1 MRNYILVLAILA
13 SPALADDLP
22 SAAQEAVMKKMGDPA
37 SVQFRNIVELEI
49 GPSNRYC
56 GEVNFKNESGQYV
69 GYQYFMVEERN
80 GVWNALVGLYGQT
93 YCETRLKALQ

>member
-1 MRNYILVLAILA
+1 MRNYVLALAILA

-22 SAAQEAVMKKMGDPA
+22 SGAQEAVRKSMAEPA
-37 SVQFRNIVELEI
+37 AVQFRNIVELETA
-49 GPSNRYC
+49 PSNRYC
-56 GEVNFKNESGQYV
+56 GEVNFKNESGDYV

-80 GVWNALVGLYGQT
+80 GVWNALIGLYGQT